1 MRHCGINAATATPP
15 TDNNAMMKEKA
26 LVAWMSRHDM
36 VDGGSGRGHEESFC
50 VKFRK
55 TIVRLGS

>member
-1 MRHCGINAATATPP
+1 MAIPP

-36 VDGGSGRGHEESFC
+36 VDGGSDQGHEERFWM
-50 VKFRK
+50 KFRK
-55 TIVRLGS
+55 TIQSDWAAKSNEDIC